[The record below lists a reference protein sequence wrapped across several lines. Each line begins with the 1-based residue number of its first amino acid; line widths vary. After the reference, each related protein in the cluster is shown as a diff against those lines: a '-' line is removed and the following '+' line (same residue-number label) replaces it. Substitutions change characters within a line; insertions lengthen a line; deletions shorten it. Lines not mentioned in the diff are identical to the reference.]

1 MTRMYGVPDPRDASG
16 PAPTISPTTDTTD
29 DNAEWSPIR
38 EAYVVARRD
47 ALERKTGR
55 PSAYGT
61 GRIPKWDGGTDSVG
75 RRHKP
80 IWPKVAKYLAS
91 KDGVDIPT
99 FMAAQFVDGR
109 LRKPTELYAASAWK
123 RYEEYIAASAALV
136 AQKLKGDTIRFKQA
150 VADAA
155 FHTSGEDKKTLWY
168 LALSNP
174 LAQLSPLFRYCV
186 AISLNWFEF
195 SGTRLL
201 PL

>member
-1 MTRMYGVPDPRDASG
+1 
-16 PAPTISPTTDTTD
+16 
-29 DNAEWSPIR
+29 
-38 EAYVVARRD
+38 
-47 ALERKTGR
+47 
-55 PSAYGT
+55 
-61 GRIPKWDGGTDSVG
+61 
-75 RRHKP
+75 
-80 IWPKVAKYLAS
+80 
-91 KDGVDIPT
+91 
-99 FMAAQFVDGR
+99 MAAQFVDGR

-186 AISLNWFEF
+186 AISLNWFELAQEYRPIALQQYRQHPSLYREHWAAVIPDDF
-195 SGTRLL
+195 YQLAEQV
-201 PL
+201 